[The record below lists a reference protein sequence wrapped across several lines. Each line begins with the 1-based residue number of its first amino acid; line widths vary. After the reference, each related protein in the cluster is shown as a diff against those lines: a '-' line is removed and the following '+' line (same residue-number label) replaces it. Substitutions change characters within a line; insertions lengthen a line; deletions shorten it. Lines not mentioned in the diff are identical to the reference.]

1 MNSYLQPIVSELTK
15 LFGGVSML
23 LNGTHF
29 HVKALLHMV
38 VCDIPATRKVLAL
51 PGHSAKLGCS
61 KCLKRFEA
69 EKFGERLDYSGYDY
83 ASWVKRDFTEHRQR
97 SREYR
102 MLPNPTTQK
111 AFEQEH
117 GLRYSE
123 LVHLDY
129 FNLIRCHVI
138 DPMHN
143 LFEGIAKFFTK
154 NLLEKKLINCSL
166 VSDRI
171 KRITSPMKVG
181 RLPTKIEAN
190 YSGFTADQWRNWCLI
205 YSPIVLVDAI
215 PPQIYTIWMFFVKAC
230 RLLCRRALRKSSVL
244 EADAYLVKFCEEATE
259 YFGKPIC
266 TPNMHLHLHI
276 KECALDF
283 GPIYGYWCF
292 PFERYNGMLGNY
304 STNKKDIENQ
314 IGRKFAQEQLLR
326 SIPVPAS
333 YTHLS
338 NFQVKDDFIG
348 DKLDILS
355 VKEYLYLEEM
365 QCTTRS
371 GNLEWSCPSQH
382 LQSELTKLKGKVNSV
397 LRSDEQQSLEKMYT
411 DLYGRNKSIAI
422 VGAYAEV
429 AKSVLYAGEKLCRGL
444 LVAAF
449 WPMDTNNSESPVLR
463 IGELRNILQHQII
476 VQESGGSSCINHVV
490 VETWWFKRHP
500 QSNFLGPPCVIVDT
514 TYDPLMS
521 GHQYIP
527 IQRLH
532 AYCAFTKMRLS
543 LPQCPDDD
551 EIILCNPIPFNFT
564 VQYRCMFIL
573 YHACMQCIRIYIM
586 HELCLFN
593 WL

>member
-1 MNSYLQPIVSELTK
+1 MPFRKGLAVCKKCFSVYDQDKMNPQYRTCIHQQGRSSKMCDEPLYQSGVRIPRPLCTYSYVSLIESLQAILSRPNMVELCNLWQQHNNSDPDLLCDVYDGLVWKELSMQYPSSLTDHTLSLGLALNVDWFQPFKHTRYSVGALYMSVLNIPRAYRFKSENVILVGIMPGPKEPKLNMNSYLQPIVSELTK

-143 LFEGIAKFFTK
+143 LFEGTAKFFTK

-205 YSPIVLVDAI
+205 YSPIVLADAI
-215 PPQIYTIWMFFVKAC
+215 LPQIYTIWMFFVKAC

-292 PFERYNGMLGNY
+292 PFKRYNGTL
-304 STNKKDIENQ
+304 K
-314 IGRKFAQEQLLR
+314 
-326 SIPVPAS
+326 
-333 YTHLS
+333 
-338 NFQVKDDFIG
+338 
-348 DKLDILS
+348 
-355 VKEYLYLEEM
+355 
-365 QCTTRS
+365 
-371 GNLEWSCPSQH
+371 
-382 LQSELTKLKGKVNSV
+382 TK
-397 LRSDEQQSLEKMYT
+397 
-411 DLYGRNKSIAI
+411 
-422 VGAYAEV
+422 
-429 AKSVLYAGEKLCRGL
+429 
-444 LVAAF
+444 
-449 WPMDTNNSESPVLR
+449 
-463 IGELRNILQHQII
+463 
-476 VQESGGSSCINHVV
+476 
-490 VETWWFKRHP
+490 
-500 QSNFLGPPCVIVDT
+500 
-514 TYDPLMS
+514 
-521 GHQYIP
+521 
-527 IQRLH
+527 
-532 AYCAFTKMRLS
+532 
-543 LPQCPDDD
+543 
-551 EIILCNPIPFNFT
+551 
-564 VQYRCMFIL
+564 
-573 YHACMQCIRIYIM
+573 
-586 HELCLFN
+586 
-593 WL
+593 